1 MAHVCLS
8 AVSCESDSDVA
19 ASVFGKA
26 FQVDV
31 AGVGKVFEVFTQYRI
46 SHFQHVSQM
55 GEFDPLDRGE
65 VRAYPQTGWGVDQFV
80 ELGVSGGMHVLP

>member
-1 MAHVCLS
+1 MAHVCL
-8 AVSCESDSDVA
+8 ATVSGESDSDVA
-19 ASVFGKA
+19 SAAFRKA

-65 VRAYPQTGWGVDQFV
+65 VRTDPQPGRGVDQLIK
-80 ELGVSGGMHVLP
+80 LGISGGSHVLP